1 MNAALLLAGGGV
13 AAYLLLRSR
22 IADAARMMERLRPF
36 ELPSILALPDP
47 APVIVPLPTPTG
59 GLRPIHI
66 TAPGYPPPPLQELPK
81 QPPLMAPLVGR
92 WAWPVP
98 RWQGRAPVISDG
110 FGSPR
115 PGMKHAGVDLM
126 FARIT
131 GDPFPVGTPNGT
143 HAFVMPDHWMAV
155 AASDAILWSAGH
167 TERGYAVVLD
177 HGTVATFYTHLE
189 SLLLPLAGAPVRGA
203 ELAPFRR
210 IKAGQP
216 LGIIGYDPQDG
227 QRIKHLHFELWL
239 GGPDKAI
246 DPQPIMK
253 SWQVLTPADIAP
265 FLSGQSLAREARNA
279 AKRADL
285 VRVRSYE
292 RAWPGTALHPQR

>member
-1 MNAALLLAGGGV
+1 VNAALLLVGGGV

-22 IADAARMMERLRPF
+22 LADAATMVERLRQF
-36 ELPSILALPDP
+36 DHPSILALPDP
-47 APVIVPLPTPTG
+47 PPGTVPMPTPSG
-59 GLRPIHI
+59 GIQPVHI
-66 TAPGYPPPPLQELPK
+66 TAPGYPPAPLQELPH

-98 RWQGRAPVISDG
+98 KWQGRAPVISDG

-115 PGMKHAGVDLM
+115 GGMKHAGVDLM
-126 FARIT
+126 FGRIAS
-131 GDPFPVGTPNGT
+131 DPFPVGTPNGT
-143 HAFVMPDHWMAV
+143 KAFVMPDHWMAV
-155 AASDAILWSAGH
+155 AASDALLWSAGK

-189 SLLLPLAGAPVRGA
+189 SLLVPLAGAPTKGA
-203 ELAPFRR
+203 DPVPWRR

-216 LGIIGYDPQDG
+216 LGIIGYDPQDF
-227 QRIKHLHFELWL
+227 QRIKHLHFELWP
-239 GGPDKAI
+239 GGPDKAV

-253 SWQVLTPADIAP
+253 SWQVLTPDDIAP
-265 FLSGQSLAREARNA
+265 FLSSQARNA
-279 AKRADL
+279 ANRSDL